1 MSKSHWGIKRVCN
14 NGACGAKFYDFH
26 ERVIT
31 CPKCGGAYSQKLTSR
46 SFADERLSASDDAVE
61 ADVALDDSDEVE
73 SESSESSESSDSI
86 ASEGTVSLEE
96 ANDNS

>member
-26 ERVIT
+26 EKVIT
-31 CPKCGGAYSQKLTSR
+31 CPKCGGAYSQKLSSR
-46 SFADERLSASDDAVE
+46 SFIDDRLSASDDAVE

-73 SESSESSESSDSI
+73 SSSSDAISGEDV
-86 ASEGTVSLEE
+86 ASLEE
-96 ANDNS
+96 ADDIS